1 VCCCGA
7 ILQSMMN
14 NDELIAFYNLSLSE
28 DRQNYELV
36 LAYPEMY
43 RRQLFDYIISNL
55 NSSKFEIKE
64 ITYLSG
70 IKPGYY
76 IQTFIVFDLKLATI
90 VDYTRRKLSETVLL
104 SNDLLARIKYEQGDT
119 DSVSDFDNDSLF
131 LKIRQCTANK
141 LQIKI

>member
-1 VCCCGA
+1 
-7 ILQSMMN
+7 MN